1 MKSNFFSNITQQLQ
15 QTENSSKPDNK
26 WFRFKRESDSIGN
39 QMMAR
44 PNPFFDMKQ
53 ESHDFYMENNPTK
66 KVKSK
71 HNRRFALKSK
81 RASIAGKKT

>member
-15 QTENSSKPDNK
+15 QIQNSLKPNNK

-53 ESHDFYMENNPTK
+53 QPHDLHMENNLAEK
-66 KVKSK
+66 AKSK

>member
-1 MKSNFFSNITQQLQ
+1 MKSDFFSNITQQLQ
-15 QTENSSKPDNK
+15 QTQNSSKPSNK

-53 ESHDFYMENNPTK
+53 QPNDLHMENNLAEK
-66 KVKSK
+66 AKSK
-71 HNRRFALKSK
+71 HNRRLALNSK